1 MSHLGSD
8 AEQDKSKDEFR
19 DEFAEIVKIVL
30 ATFAENNTPLDSYA
44 KKNLRA
50 TCKATRAVL
59 HPYIKSVAVPIQEFV
74 SVCQGNGVLP
84 WDPSHVES
92 VRVRSLEGTNLET
105 WEAFTKLPMPKLKS
119 LDVCHIT
126 HPMLLAN
133 GDWPKLESLRLIIAR
148 NPSHSTENDEESII
162 KKTRTPNWPLESL
175 VLEFVNYHRL
185 PRINFSHGVDM
196 SDILAVFPS
205 PKTLNLE
212 MRPKDYNSSVIP
224 SLAAAS
230 LPFVENLQ
238 IFGNVPD
245 MLTQIAAAQN
255 WPSIRHLS
263 IHDTGFEAFDDLSL
277 DSCLCIKRLETLTI
291 AGEFVF
297 DEDQVEELIKG
308 LHGGSLRELKLDTH
322 SKDFS
327 EFLPIRNGYLPHL
340 TELHFQC
347 ENPGWKEEWEQL
359 ANTSING
366 VLDAIFAARC
376 PLLEILIIGLPS
388 LPVYDEIESYF
399 LWTECPSIQA
409 RVAFPKLEHLQLE
422 HCSISSDVVTY
433 LNELRAVGCTL
444 ELNCVIAPKI
454 SQLTPGLESLM
465 KDLQMSIDE
474 LDDALRRDG
483 GRPWLDF
490 WVWGMDEDEKTKTI
504 VQRYLS
510 DHKKCVI
517 RDGKVDLSRLKK
529 VVAVLEGADEGSS
542 LANLAVENA
551 EWIIEAKITIES
563 LEKLRNIN

>member
-1 MSHLGSD
+1 
-8 AEQDKSKDEFR
+8 
-19 DEFAEIVKIVL
+19 
-30 ATFAENNTPLDSYA
+30 
-44 KKNLRA
+44 
-50 TCKATRAVL
+50 
-59 HPYIKSVAVPIQEFV
+59 
-74 SVCQGNGVLP
+74 
-84 WDPSHVES
+84 
-92 VRVRSLEGTNLET
+92 
-105 WEAFTKLPMPKLKS
+105 
-119 LDVCHIT
+119 
-126 HPMLLAN
+126 MLLAN

-230 LPFVENLQ
+230 LPLVENLDL
-238 IFGNVPD
+238 FGNVPD
-245 MLTQIAAAQN
+245 MLTQIATAQN
-255 WPSIRHLS
+255 WPSIRHLR
-263 IHDTGFEAFDDLSL
+263 IRCAEFEAFANLNL
-277 DSCLCIKRLETLTI
+277 NSCLWIKRLETLTI
-291 AGEFVF
+291 SGEFIF

-327 EFLPIRNGYLPHL
+327 EFLPIRNAYLPHS

-359 ANTSING
+359 ANTSIND

-376 PLLEILIIGLPS
+376 PLLESLIIGLPS

-422 HCSISSDVVTY
+422 HCSISSNVVTY
-433 LNELRAVGCTL
+433 LKELRAGGCTL

>member
-59 HPYIKSVAVPIQEFV
+59 HPYIKSVVVPIQEFV

-148 NPSHSTENDEESII
+148 NPSHSTENDEAIF
-162 KKTRTPNWPLESL
+162 KKTRTPNWPLKYL

-185 PRINFSHGVDM
+185 PRINSSHGVDM

-205 PKTLNLE
+205 PKTLILE
-212 MRPKDYNSSVIP
+212 MRPEDYNSSVIP

-230 LPFVENLQ
+230 LPLVENLDL
-238 IFGNVPD
+238 FGNVPD

-255 WPSIRHLS
+255 WPSIRHLR
-263 IHDTGFEAFDDLSL
+263 IRCAEFEAFDNLNL
-277 DSCLCIKRLETLTI
+277 NSCLWIKRLETLTI
-291 AGEFVF
+291 SGEFIF

-308 LHGGSLRELKLDTH
+308 LHGGSLRELELDIH
-322 SKDFS
+322 SDDFS
-327 EFLPIRNGYLPHL
+327 EFL
-340 TELHFQC
+340 
-347 ENPGWKEEWEQL
+347 
-359 ANTSING
+359 
-366 VLDAIFAARC
+366 
-376 PLLEILIIGLPS
+376 
-388 LPVYDEIESYF
+388 
-399 LWTECPSIQA
+399 
-409 RVAFPKLEHLQLE
+409 FP
-422 HCSISSDVVTY
+422 Y
-433 LNELRAVGCTL
+433 
-444 ELNCVIAPKI
+444 
-454 SQLTPGLESLM
+454 
-465 KDLQMSIDE
+465 
-474 LDDALRRDG
+474 
-483 GRPWLDF
+483 
-490 WVWGMDEDEKTKTI
+490 
-504 VQRYLS
+504 
-510 DHKKCVI
+510 
-517 RDGKVDLSRLKK
+517 
-529 VVAVLEGADEGSS
+529 
-542 LANLAVENA
+542 
-551 EWIIEAKITIES
+551 
-563 LEKLRNIN
+563 